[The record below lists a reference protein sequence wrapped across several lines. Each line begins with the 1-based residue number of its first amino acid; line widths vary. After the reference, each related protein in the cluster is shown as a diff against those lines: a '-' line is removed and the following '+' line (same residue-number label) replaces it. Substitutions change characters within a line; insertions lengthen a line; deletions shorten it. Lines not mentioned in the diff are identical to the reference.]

1 MKTVLTRMI
10 SGLVAVLALMFS
22 QGVLALPVNPTPQQL
37 AMFSQLPEA
46 EQKALIEKMS
56 GGKANATTP
65 STSAGQSSSQEQPAP
80 PDKKDQASTQIQP
93 ETLAPSAIE
102 ISMRA
107 RLASDLKTSTK
118 EKTGDQA
125 DVVLQDKKSE
135 LKNSDLVTPEKDE
148 KRDMAASRGKDI
160 ELRSS
165 WERFLQD
172 PKVRG
177 VDNNFSQFGYQLFTG
192 STGTLAPATDIPVP
206 PEYVL
211 GPGDEL
217 QMQLYGSRN
226 DTLSLVVDRN
236 GVIEIPNVGSLSV
249 AGLSFVQ
256 ARALIAEQLHKKSI
270 GVTASITMGKLRS
283 IRVFVL
289 GDANHPGSYLVS
301 GLSTM
306 SYALLTA
313 GGVSKNGSMR
323 HIQLKRNDKTVQ
335 ELDLYDF
342 LLKGN
347 SRADVRLMPGDV
359 IFIPPIGPV
368 IGVAGQATRPAIYE
382 LRDEKNV
389 QDVMKIAGGALAD
402 ADVAHMQIDR
412 LNKDGDRNILD
423 LGMQD
428 TVAVQNGDIL
438 IMYAIPGMRA
448 DTVSLL
454 GHVKRPGK
462 YGWQKDMKLSS
473 LIGTTDDLL
482 PGAFL
487 DYALIERT
495 DPLTRDVSTVR
506 VALDKLL
513 VQKDQQADVLLK
525 PDDNVYVFAKS
536 AIDPLNVV
544 AISGQVVNPGQY
556 PYTDSMRLTDL
567 LFAAGGPD
575 EESYLKVAELTRYE
589 VIDGQRRQGSHFEVN
604 LADAIAGDPN
614 ANILLKPHDELFI
627 RTISNWRANA
637 QIDLKGEIKYPGKY
651 SFQEG
656 EHLSSV
662 LQRAGGYTDQA
673 YLNAAIFTRES
684 VRQDQQ
690 KQITDLAR
698 RADAEIARMQ
708 DSAGLLKDDMLRAR
722 ALGKIESAQRIADQL
737 KSVQATGRI
746 VIELSDIQKLKGTSF
761 DIALRDGDK
770 LIVPKRPDEIMVLG
784 EVYNQTAFVYRD
796 GMKRDD
802 YLTMAGGPDRN
813 ADTEHMYVVRANGM
827 IDAGKKGWFGS
838 DTAAAIEPGD
848 TIVVPQDVA
857 QFNMLDSAL
866 DWSRVVMQ
874 FGVSLAAMKT
884 IGVFH

>member
-10 SGLVAVLALMFS
+10 SGLVVVLATLSFH
-22 QGVLALPVNPTPQQL
+22 VPLAVAAVNPTPQQL

-56 GGKANATTP
+56 GGKENAASQT
-65 STSAGQSSSQEQPAP
+65 GQSSP
-80 PDKKDQASTQIQP
+80 TQP
-93 ETLAPSAIE
+93 EPPPVTQSAPKTPSAIE
-102 ISMRA
+102 TSMRA

-118 EKTGDQA
+118 EMTGNQN
-125 DVVLQDKKSE
+125 DVINQGGQSE
-135 LKNSDLVTPEKDE
+135 LKKSDLVTPEKDE

-192 STGTLAPATDIPVP
+192 SSGTLAPATDIPVP

-217 QMQLYGSRN
+217 QLQLYGSRN

-236 GVIEIPNVGSLSV
+236 GVIEIPNVGSLAV

-301 GLSTM
+301 GLSTI

-347 SRADVRLMPGDV
+347 SHADARLMPGDV
-359 IFIPPIGPV
+359 IFIPPIGSV
-368 IGVAGQATRPAIYE
+368 IGVAGQVNRPAIYE

-389 QDVMKIAGGALAD
+389 QDVMQIAGGALAD

-473 LIGTTDDLL
+473 LIGSTDDLL

-495 DPLTRDVSTVR
+495 DPLTRDVSTLR
-506 VALDKLL
+506 VPLDKLL

-589 VIDGQRRQGSHFEVN
+589 VIDAQRRQGSHFEVN

-637 QIDLKGEIKYPGKY
+637 QIDIKGEIKYPGKY

-698 RADAEIARMQ
+698 RADAEISRMQ
-708 DSAGLLKDDMLRAR
+708 DSAGLLKDDILRAR

-802 YLTMAGGPDRN
+802 YLAMAGGPDRN
-813 ADTEHMYVVRANGM
+813 ADIEHMYVVRANGM
-827 IDAGKKGWFGS
+827 VDAGKKGWFGS
-838 DTAAAIEPGD
+838 DTTAAIEPGD
-848 TIVVPQDVA
+848 TIIVPQEVA

-874 FGVSLAAMKT
+874 FGISLAAMKT
-884 IGVFH
+884 IGVFQ